1 LSTTTLTATLKDK
14 LSRLPREP
22 GCYLMKDAKGTIIYV
37 GKARSLKSRV
47 SSYFGATGQ
56 QTLKTR
62 FLVREI
68 YDFDVI
74 ITQTEVESLLL
85 ERTLIKHHSP
95 KFNINLR
102 DDKEYPYLR
111 INFEEDWPRI
121 DKVRRRKDDG
131 ATYLGP
137 FGSAGQLK
145 VLLDAV
151 YRIFPLIRCS
161 RHEFQTVKRPC
172 NYYHMKMC
180 LGPCTLPV
188 QQHVYK
194 DMMRDAVD
202 FLSGR
207 NRDLLR
213 TLKAKM
219 QAAAEAENYE
229 MAALVRDQL
238 KAFENVTERQ
248 AVVVG
253 DVFDADVLGFAQNET
268 RASFHVL
275 QVREGKVVANDGFVL
290 LSPVQDPPE
299 ALVEFMLQYYDGRS
313 LPHEVLLPFALEEA
327 DDLRTALLGSHP
339 DAGKLAL
346 KTPERGPR
354 HDLVDMATKNAAFRL
369 DEVERSGERRRV
381 ELEVLRDKLKLRRQ
395 PRRMECI
402 DISNI
407 QGTAIVASNVCFVD
421 GKPAKELYRHYV
433 IKEVQGAP
441 DDFASIREVV
451 GRRLERARRDG
462 DLPDLLVIDGGKGQ
476 LSSAVEAAKAYPD
489 LDFDLVSLAK
499 SRVDKRGRRGAF
511 IESSA
516 PERSYERVFFPDQE
530 LPTPLSPGTPEFRL
544 LTQIRDEA
552 HRFAITHHRKR
563 RAKISHGSALEDI
576 PGIGPTIRKKLLET
590 FGGLDGLR
598 AAPLDKLREVKGLR
612 DSAAVALYSYLH
624 SESEDEVDE
633 SGVDGVAVE
642 EPQETERDT
651 ETSRS

>member
-1 LSTTTLTATLKDK
+1 
-14 LSRLPREP
+14 
-22 GCYLMKDAKGTIIYV
+22 
-37 GKARSLKSRV
+37 
-47 SSYFGATGQ
+47 
-56 QTLKTR
+56 
-62 FLVREI
+62 
-68 YDFDVI
+68 
-74 ITQTEVESLLL
+74 
-85 ERTLIKHHSP
+85 
-95 KFNINLR
+95 
-102 DDKEYPYLR
+102 
-111 INFEEDWPRI
+111 
-121 DKVRRRKDDG
+121 
-131 ATYLGP
+131 
-137 FGSAGQLK
+137 
-145 VLLDAV
+145 
-151 YRIFPLIRCS
+151 
-161 RHEFQTVKRPC
+161 
-172 NYYHMKMC
+172 MC

-194 DMMRDAVD
+194 DLMRDAID
-202 FLSGR
+202 FLAGR

-248 AVVVG
+248 AVVAH
-253 DVFDADVLGFAQNET
+253 DVVDADVIGLAQNET
-268 RASFHVL
+268 RVSFHVL
-275 QVREGKVVANDGFVL
+275 QVRERKVVANDGFVL
-290 LSPVQDPPE
+290 LSPVQDQDE

-313 LPHEVLLPFALEEA
+313 LPAEILLPFAVEEA
-327 DDLRTALLGSHP
+327 DALRTALLGSHP
-339 DAGKLAL
+339 DAGKLAM
-346 KTPERGPR
+346 KVPERGPR
-354 HDLVDMATKNAAFRL
+354 HDLVDMATKNATFRL

-381 ELEVLRDKLKLRRQ
+381 ELEVLREKLKLRRQ
-395 PRRMECI
+395 PHRMECI

-421 GKPAKELYRHYV
+421 GKPAKEHYRHYV
-433 IKEVQGAP
+433 IRDVQGAP

-451 GRRLERARRDG
+451 ARRLERARRDG

-511 IESSA
+511 IESAA
-516 PERSYERVFFPDQE
+516 PERSYERVFFPAQE
-530 LPTPLSPGTPEFRL
+530 LPTPLAPGTPEFRL

-598 AAPLDKLREVKGLR
+598 AAPLDKLREIKGLR

-624 SESEDEVDE
+624 GEEDVVGPESEAEAGADPDADAVEGPGGDPVVATVVDE
-633 SGVDGVAVE
+633 ALDGSEPPSGESGA
-642 EPQETERDT
+642 
-651 ETSRS
+651 